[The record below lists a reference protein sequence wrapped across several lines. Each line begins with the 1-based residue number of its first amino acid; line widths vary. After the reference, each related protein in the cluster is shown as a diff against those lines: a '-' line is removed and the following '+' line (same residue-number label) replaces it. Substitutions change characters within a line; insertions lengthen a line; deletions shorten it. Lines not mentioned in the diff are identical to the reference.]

1 MVKVRIGT
9 RGSRLALWQAD
20 YIEKLLNQ
28 MNQEITLERIII
40 KTKGDRDQSS
50 SLTQIGGQGV
60 FTKAIEDALL
70 DNRIDLAVH
79 SLKDL
84 PSNMTPGL
92 CLAAVPERGPVEDVL
107 VTKEGININDLNKDA
122 SVATG
127 SIRRRSQ
134 LLNLRPDLQISDLR
148 GNIETR
154 LNKLYQKGLDG
165 IIMARAA
172 IFRLGLDQVK
182 FYTFSTDEM
191 VPGVG
196 QGAVG
201 VQTRADDSTI
211 NEIVK
216 GISHQDTFNAVSAE
230 RAFLDELDSGCQ
242 FPVGAYAQVLG
253 DRLKITGFVGSEDG
267 REIYRENSKGPV
279 SAADEIGRE
288 LAQLFIKQGA
298 QELLANFNG

>member
-40 KTKGDRDQSS
+40 KTEGDRDQSS

-172 IFRLGLDQVK
+172 IFRLGLDQIK

-253 DRLKITGFVGSEDG
+253 DRLKIMGFVGSEDG

>member
-40 KTKGDRDQSS
+40 KTEGDRDQSS

-253 DRLKITGFVGSEDG
+253 DRLKIMGFVGSEDG

>member
-40 KTKGDRDQSS
+40 KTEGDRDQSS

-279 SAADEIGRE
+279 SAADEMGRE

>member
-40 KTKGDRDQSS
+40 KTEGDRDQSS